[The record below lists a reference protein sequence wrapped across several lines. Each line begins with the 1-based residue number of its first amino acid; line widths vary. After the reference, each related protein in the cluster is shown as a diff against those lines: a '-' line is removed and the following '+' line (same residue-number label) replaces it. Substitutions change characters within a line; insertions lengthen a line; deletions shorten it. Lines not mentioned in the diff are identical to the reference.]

1 MKIKIKDIVKYY
13 KKFPEHKGKIDV
25 LTRYGYYP
33 VLEAAKTSKNDTVYE
48 VETNDGKILRC
59 SGNHLLLK
67 NNEWCKV
74 KNLNNGDIVNT
85 LNGEKPLKY
94 VRRTNQKKDLYDLQ
108 VFEVEEYFTN
118 GITSHNSAII
128 EGFYYALFGTTI
140 RDIKKEFVVNNVTK
154 GSGKIELLFD
164 VQTDTSTKSYKITRT
179 LKPSAVELHQLGIE
193 NPDISKDS
201 IANTNKYIH
210 ELIGSNPVICKSCDI
225 LSMSDNIPFMAK
237 KPEEKRKFIE
247 DIFILEI
254 FGKMLKDLKELIKK
268 NKEELSI
275 GSTKTYEISNSLE
288 TLIKLSEDQKKQI
301 EEREERDRK
310 AKEELQNKID
320 LLQEQY
326 DSIQLICID
335 GIEEENVKLHKA
347 WETIGGKLNKIVFD
361 ISEVTAQLKIE
372 QGKFSKADGVEGATC
387 DKCLQCIPE
396 THIEH
401 IQEIKNELIRK
412 INSLKVDIT
421 ILNHEKTDWEIKKTK
436 IQTKIA
442 ENVKTL
448 KDAKQ
453 IEYDKD
459 SILAGMELQKDII
472 KNWTTDEA
480 VDNLFDEKIE
490 EIRERFKEESEKILL
505 LQQEQG
511 DLDVSKFVLGEEGVK
526 SFIIKRL
533 LDMLNSSI
541 QNYINRLG
549 MTMKCKFDEY
559 FDEQITNDKGK
570 SISYWNFS
578 GGERK
583 TVDIACAWAF
593 KDIKKKISGISS
605 NVEFLDELLDSAVDE
620 RGVDLLI
627 EVLKERIDKNL
638 LSCYVISH
646 RKETLKHISGEI
658 VELNKEHGITT
669 RLNI

>member
-1 MKIKIKDIVKYY
+1 MRKIKY
-13 KKFPEHKGKIDV
+13 KTLSIQNFLSIG
-25 LTRYGYYP
+25 
-33 VLEAAKTSKNDTVYE
+33 NDTV
-48 VETNDGKILRC
+48 VIDFQNGLNLITGTNIDNPERRNGSGK
-59 SGNHLLLK
+59 S
-67 NNEWCKV
+67 
-74 KNLNNGDIVNT
+74 
-85 LNGEKPLKY
+85 
-94 VRRTNQKKDLYDLQ
+94 
-108 VFEVEEYFTN
+108 
-118 GITSHNSAII
+118 SII

-154 GSGKIELLFD
+154 GSGKIELFFD

-179 LKPSAVELHQLGIE
+179 LKPSAVELHQLGLE
-193 NPDISKDS
+193 EPDISKDS

-275 GSTKTYEISNSLE
+275 GSTKTSEISNSLE

-310 AKEELQNKID
+310 MKDDIQNSIDSLQT
-320 LLQEQY
+320 QY
-326 DSIQLICID
+326 DSKKSIPID
-335 GIEEENVKLHKA
+335 GIDEENAKLHKA
-347 WETIGGKLNKIVFD
+347 WETIDGKLGSIVFKT
-361 ISEVTAQLKIE
+361 SEATAQLKIKQAE
-372 QGKFSKADGVEGATC
+372 FKQADSVDGAKC
-387 DKCLQCIPE
+387 EHCLQYIPE
-396 THIEH
+396 THLEH
-401 IQEIKNELIRK
+401 ISRIKNEL
-412 INSLKVDIT
+412 SLKISKLKLDIDGFGS
-421 ILNHEKTDWEIKKTK
+421 EKMSWETKKIK
-436 IQTKIA
+436 IQTKIG
-442 ENVKTL
+442 ENTKTL
-448 KDAKQ
+448 KDAKL
-453 IEYDKD
+453 IEYDKETIAERIKLQID
-459 SILAGMELQKDII
+459 IL
-472 KNWTTDEA
+472 KNWTTEEA
-480 VDNLFDEKIE
+480 LDNLFDEKIE
-490 EIRERFKEESEKILL
+490 EIRERFKEETEKLLL

-511 DLDVSKFVLGEEGVK
+511 DLDICKFVLGEEGVK

-578 GGERK
+578 GGERR
-583 TVDIACAWAF
+583 TVDLACAWSF

-605 NVEFLDELLDSAVDE
+605 NVEFLDELLDGAWDE
-620 RGVDLLI
+620 VGLDLLI
-627 EVLKERIDKNL
+627 AVLKDRIDKNNI
-638 LSCYVISH
+638 SCYAISH
-646 RKETLKHISGEI
+646 RKETLKHITGETI
-658 VELNKEHGITT
+658 NLQKEHGITT
-669 RLNI
+669 RII